1 MRSLSLAELLTMGWQ
16 LHPTLGLRKRG
27 FTSVAFEFFWEDI
40 RIGAV
45 QGYGNT
51 VETALADAVIWANH
65 WLQEQPSP
73 ALGVWLAKMGRS
85 LVAAPRPVNPSLA
98 LHDGHP
104 PPRPTLPRA

>member
-51 VETALADAVIWANH
+51 VDAALADAVIWANH
-65 WLQEQPSP
+65 WLQEQPSRHWECGWRRWDVLWWLPP
-73 ALGVWLAKMGRS
+73 AR
-85 LVAAPRPVNPSLA
+85 
-98 LHDGHP
+98 
-104 PPRPTLPRA
+104 